1 LAFGDPVA
9 EPEAAMTFPL
19 LFKAARAIDLLLAA
33 VVLVA
38 FS

>member
-1 LAFGDPVA
+1 MF
-9 EPEAAMTFPL
+9 AAAPAL
-19 LFKAARAIDLLLAA
+19 LFKTVRALDLLLAA